1 MKKSEAINTFAQ
13 GLVMDINPL
22 VAPNDGVCNA
32 LNATLITM
40 NGNENVLQNDMGNGR
55 VETAFLP
62 EGYVPLGTTEL
73 GGIIYIV
80 SYNPL
85 NKKCQIG
92 SFPSP
97 ERNIS
102 TDKISDLNQA
112 LDNTDFKYD
121 TQTDPQTGAQIG
133 AQTGALVYYLKKEL
147 NEGLTFNPGDKFIVY
162 GDTIDA
168 NFANLYDE
176 ASYDQSLYNDSL
188 YDQSLSKEEIKK
200 KIQEAIEI
208 IKNHT
213 LKLDIGTVTDTGKLV
228 KFENLKQYNIGYKD
242 TTDTTEDTTDI
253 TKKIQ
258 GKYHIFQ
265 YSGEDT
271 QNPDLD
277 EYRSLVSQP
286 YNIFS
291 SKISGSLVL
300 IAELV
305 QFNDFDVQLEHAF
318 TISNGHKVYAPKAT
332 FTFSGDYPFIP
343 KGIICEVSLVQNDK
357 EIKSKFDYN
366 ISDDDII
373 PQLSHDNTFYEVNLN
388 QILTDEVL
396 KKIQEISKE
405 GYFDSGER
413 NGGYVI
419 KYKFTP
425 CMNWGPVSYLSVTGQ
440 IDLDKLGTGYI
451 EVNQWRYYN
460 EENKCN
466 LTWGLEI
473 YEEEGHTVDKVTM
486 DFTRFTKPDSTE
498 TATYL
503 VNNKSS
509 YFGVFYDVLPIGED
523 YYRLTKRLKSNC
535 LYLVE
540 IKVYYKSTDEESP
553 EPKTFY
559 RWLYTNAVFNK
570 HYTDTDDF
578 QTLQPDFTPNFKINY
593 NNNIGSSSQSKA
605 YGIIRKVVDGL
616 TDEEK
621 ETSEE
626 AISSLSAIQTKNDS
640 SINGNLSVGLV
651 EDYDTF
657 YLEANENAFEVTLN
671 ENSVNCTSSSDIKY
685 SDIKDINQDKFL
697 KSGGKIA
704 KSDNEFDTY
713 IIGSNS
719 PGNDISGKLK
729 ELPTNGVGVR
739 GTFNSEFKDNSY
751 TFSLSYSSLHTVKA
765 YCTKIISDLTY
776 KGRFI
781 PLAYDGATFLEYNLE
796 WDTTNN
802 RWAPFT
808 IGLFG
813 FKENSGDPGYGWI
826 GGWNGKDSDKITIQ
840 KGNNFNFNWTTDVDI
855 PPAQVASGWSG
866 TSMFFLHKWGADD
879 KDYIKNYSNPGAPQN
894 NSNVYS
900 YPSDVTGLLNR
911 VQLSLKSN
919 KEDDFYYPI
928 NCSAFY
934 SSDTKMTETSDIFN
948 IEKFCNL
955 FNDFAQYLN
964 NIYRYDSGEAT
975 QQWIIPEF
983 IYWMDNCKY
992 SLSMSLNV
1000 ESNNTLNEDA
1010 VVYLMLDEGKLK
1022 LSEIITQLKNIKHLE
1037 DKDYPTLLSNI
1048 SSIIQKVNNSFTINI
1063 VDSDNI
1069 SGIEMRNYMLDCM
1082 KTTLSSAIMDYDG
1095 TKILATTNILAN
1107 NKYLYMRN
1115 DTNGNPSIALAT
1127 NFIPKKIKYTSAG
1140 SNIIPSVDTSGIS
1153 PWIDEDL
1160 FNIQE
1165 LNLNRYF
1172 TLNDNN
1178 MLVLKDPRS
1187 SEHKF
1192 RRYSGNDKG
1201 IIDGY
1206 LNLCILHKYKSY

>member
-73 GGIIYIV
+73 GGIIYII

-112 LDNTDFKYD
+112 LDNIDFKYD

-168 NFANLYDE
+168 NFTNLYDE
-176 ASYDQSLYNDSL
+176 ASYTPDKMST
-188 YDQSLSKEEIKK
+188 
-200 KIQEAIEI
+200 A
-208 IKNHT
+208 KNYT

-228 KFENLKQYNIGYKD
+228 KFENLKQYNITYKD
-242 TTDTTEDTTDI
+242 PTDP

-265 YSGEDT
+265 YSGKDT

-305 QFNDFDVQLEHAF
+305 QFNDFDVQLKHTF
-318 TISNGHKVYAPKAT
+318 TTIYDDDNNNHKMYAPKAT

-343 KGIICEVSLVQNDK
+343 KGVIGEISLTGTDLDITSTF
-357 EIKSKFDYN
+357 EYTIPDSD
-366 ISDDDII
+366 ISS
-373 PQLSHDNTFYEVNLN
+373 QLSKDNTFYEVNLN
-388 QILTDEVL
+388 QILTDKVL
-396 KKIQEISKE
+396 EEIQKISKD
-405 GYFDSGER
+405 GYFDLGER
-413 NGGYVI
+413 NGGYII

-425 CMNWGPVSYLSVTGQ
+425 CMNWGPVSYLAVTGQ

-451 EVNQWRYYN
+451 EINKWRYYN

-473 YEEEGHTVDKVTM
+473 YEEEGHTVDKVAM
-486 DFTRFTKPDSTE
+486 KFTRFTKPDSTE
-498 TATYL
+498 SVIYK

-523 YYRLTKRLKSNC
+523 YYRLTGRLKPNC

-540 IKVYYKSTDEESP
+540 IQVYYKSTDEESP

-570 HYTDTDDF
+570 NYTNTDDF

-593 NNNIGSSSQSKA
+593 NNNIKSSNQSKA

-616 TDEEK
+616 TNEEK
-621 ETSEE
+621 ETSKES
-626 AISSLSAIQTKNDS
+626 ISSLSAIQTKNDS
-640 SINGNLSVGLV
+640 SIDGNLSVGLV
-651 EDYDTF
+651 KDYNTF

-685 SDIKDINQDKFL
+685 SDREDINQDDYL
-697 KSGGKIA
+697 ESSGLIVN
-704 KSDNEFDTY
+704 SDTAFNAY
-713 IIGSNS
+713 IIGSNPS
-719 PGNDISGKLK
+719 GNDISDKLRDI
-729 ELPTNGVGVR
+729 PTNVLRIG
-739 GTFNSEFKDNSY
+739 GTFNPEFKDNIY

-781 PLAYDGATFLEYNLE
+781 PLAYDTTTFQEYNLE
-796 WDTTNN
+796 WNKNINKWT
-802 RWAPFT
+802 PF
-808 IGLFG
+808 IVGLFG
-813 FKENSGDPGYGWI
+813 FKENSGDPGYGYI
-826 GGWNGKDSDKITIQ
+826 GGWNISGDSGPTIIQ
-840 KGNNFNFNWTTDVDI
+840 KGDNFDFHWTTDADI
-855 PPAQVASGWSG
+855 PPAQSEHGWSG
-866 TSMFFLHKWGADD
+866 TSMFFLHKWGG
-879 KDYIKNYSNPGAPQN
+879 DYVDNITNYSNPGAPQN
-894 NSNVYS
+894 NANVYS
-900 YPSDVTGLLNR
+900 APYDKTGLINR

-919 KEDDFYYPI
+919 KGDGFYYPI
-928 NCSAFY
+928 NCSAVY
-934 SSDTKMTETSDIFN
+934 SSNTKMTETSDIFN
-948 IEKFCNL
+948 IEQFCNL

-964 NIYRYDSGEAT
+964 NIYRYDLEGT
-975 QQWIIPEF
+975 NQQCIIPEF
-983 IYWMDNCKY
+983 IYWMENCKY

-1000 ESNNTLNEDA
+1000 KSNNTLNENA

-1022 LSEIITQLKNIKHLE
+1022 LSEMVENFQKKGHLKGNKQ
-1037 DKDYPTLLSNI
+1037 YPTLRSNI
-1048 SSIIQKVNNSFTINI
+1048 FSTIQNVENSLPINI

-1082 KTTLSSAIMDYDG
+1082 KATLSSAIMDYDG
-1095 TKILATTNILAN
+1095 AKILATTNILAN

-1115 DTNGNPSIALAT
+1115 DIDGNPSIALAT
-1127 NFIPKKIKYTSAG
+1127 KFIPKKIHYTKNG
-1140 SNIIPSVDTSGIS
+1140 SNIITSVDTSNS
-1153 PWIDEDL
+1153 PWIDEDPL
-1160 FNIQE
+1160 NIQE
-1165 LNLNRYF
+1165 LNLNKYF
-1172 TLNDNN
+1172 TLDDNN

-1192 RRYSGNDKG
+1192 IRYSGNDKG

-1206 LNLCILHKYKSY
+1206 LNLCILYKYKSY

>member
-102 TDKISDLNQA
+102 TDKISDLNQE
-112 LDNTDFKYD
+112 LNNTDFKYD
-121 TQTDPQTGAQIG
+121 DQTG

-176 ASYDQSLYNDSL
+176 TSYDQSLYNDSL
-188 YDQSLSKEEIKK
+188 YDQSLSEEEIKK

-228 KFENLKQYNIGYKD
+228 KFENLKQYNITYKD
-242 TTDTTEDTTDI
+242 PTDP

-265 YSGEDT
+265 YSGEGN
-271 QNPDLD
+271 QAPNLD

-305 QFNDFDVQLEHAF
+305 QFNDFDVSLKHTF
-318 TISNGHKVYAPKAT
+318 TISGGHKVYDPKAT

-343 KGIICEVSLVQNDK
+343 KGVICEVSLVQNDTQ
-357 EIKSKFDYN
+357 IVSKFDYN
-366 ISDDDII
+366 ISDENII

-388 QILTDEVL
+388 QILTDKVL
-396 KKIQEISKE
+396 KEIQTISKS
-405 GYFDSGER
+405 GYFDRGER
-413 NGGYVI
+413 NGGYII

-473 YEEEGHTVDKVTM
+473 YEEEGYTVDKVTM
-486 DFTRFTKPDSTE
+486 DFTRFTTPDSTE
-498 TATYL
+498 TATYQ

-523 YYRLTKRLKSNC
+523 YYRLTRRLKPNC

-540 IKVYYKSTDEESP
+540 IKVDYKSTDKNSSKP
-553 EPKTFY
+553 DTRTFY
-559 RWLYTNAVFNK
+559 RWLYTNTVFNK
-570 HYTDTDDF
+570 YYTNTDDF

-593 NNNIGSSSQSKA
+593 NNNIESSSQSKA

-616 TDEEK
+616 TDNEK
-621 ETSEE
+621 ETLKEP
-626 AISSLSAIQTKNDS
+626 ISSLSAIQTKNDS
-640 SINGNLSVGLV
+640 SIKGNLLVGLV
-651 EDYDTF
+651 KDYNTF

-671 ENSVNCTSSSDIKY
+671 ETSVNCTSSSDIKY
-685 SDIKDINQDKFL
+685 SDREDINQDDYL
-697 KSGGKIA
+697 ESGGEIV
-704 KSDNEFDTY
+704 KSDNEFNTY
-713 IIGSNS
+713 IIGSNPS
-719 PGNDISGKLK
+719 GTDISESLSNI
-729 ELPTNGVGVR
+729 PTNVIKIEGGA
-739 GTFNSEFKDNSY
+739 FNTEFKDNTY

-765 YCTKIISDLTY
+765 YCTKVISDLTY

-781 PLAYDGATFLEYNLE
+781 PLAYDTTTFQDYNLE
-796 WDTTNN
+796 WNKNINKWT
-802 RWAPFT
+802 PF
-808 IGLFG
+808 IVGLFG
-813 FKENSGDPGYGWI
+813 FKENSGDPGYGYI
-826 GGWNGKDSDKITIQ
+826 GGWNISGDSGPTIIQ
-840 KGNNFNFNWTTDVDI
+840 KGNNFDFHWTTDADI
-855 PPAQVASGWSG
+855 PPAQSEHGWSG

-879 KDYIKNYSNPGAPQN
+879 QDNITNYSNPGTPQN
-894 NSNVYS
+894 NANVYS
-900 YPSDVTGLLNR
+900 APYDKTGLLNR

-919 KEDDFYYPI
+919 KGDDFYYPI
-928 NCSAFY
+928 NCSAFH
-934 SSDTKMTETSDIFN
+934 SSNTKMTATKDIFN
-948 IEKFCNL
+948 IADFYNL

-964 NIYRYDSGEAT
+964 NIYRYDLEGT
-975 QQWIIPEF
+975 NQQCIIPEF

-1000 ESNNTLNEDA
+1000 KSKNALDKNSENALNQNSI
-1010 VVYLMLDEGKLK
+1010 YLMLDEGKLK
-1022 LSEIITQLKNIKHLE
+1022 LSDIITQLKNIKHLE
-1037 DKDYPTLLSNI
+1037 DKDYPTLKNNILSTIQNI
-1048 SSIIQKVNNSFTINI
+1048 ENSFTINI

-1095 TKILATTNILAN
+1095 TKILANTNTLAN

-1115 DTNGNPSIALAT
+1115 DTAGNPSVALAT
-1127 NFIPKKIKYTSAG
+1127 KFIPKKIYYTKNG
-1140 SNIIPSVDTSGIS
+1140 SSIIPSVDTSNS
-1153 PWIDEDL
+1153 PWIDENL
-1160 FNIQE
+1160 LNIQE
-1165 LNLNRYF
+1165 LNLNKYF
-1172 TLNDNN
+1172 TLDDNN

-1192 RRYSGNDKG
+1192 IRYSGNDRG

-1206 LNLCILHKYKSY
+1206 LNLCILYKYKSY

>member
-102 TDKISDLNQA
+102 TDKISDLNQT
-112 LDNTDFKYD
+112 LDNTDFKYN
-121 TQTDPQTGAQIG
+121 TQTEAQTG

-176 ASYDQSLYNDSL
+176 TSYDQSLYNNSL
-188 YDQSLSKEEIKK
+188 YDQSLSEEEIKK

-228 KFENLKQYNIGYKD
+228 KFENLKQYNITYKD
-242 TTDTTEDTTDI
+242 PTDP
-253 TKKIQ
+253 TKEIQ

-318 TISNGHKVYAPKAT
+318 TINNGHKVYAPKAT

-343 KGIICEVSLVQNDK
+343 KGVICEVSLVQKDTQ
-357 EIKSKFDYN
+357 IVSKFDYN
-366 ISDDDII
+366 ISDEDII

-388 QILTDEVL
+388 QILTDGVL
-396 KKIQEISKE
+396 EKIQNISKD
-405 GYFDSGER
+405 GYFDLGER
-413 NGGYVI
+413 NGGYII

-425 CMNWGPVSYLSVTGQ
+425 CMNWGPVSYLAVTGQ

-473 YEEEGHTVDKVTM
+473 YEEEGYTVDKVTM
-486 DFTRFTKPDSTE
+486 DFTRFITPDSTE
-498 TATYL
+498 TATYQ

-509 YFGVFYDVLPIGED
+509 YFGVFYDVLPINED
-523 YYRLTKRLKSNC
+523 YYRLTRRLKPNC

-540 IKVYYKSTDEESP
+540 IKVDYKSTDKNSSKP
-553 EPKTFY
+553 DTRTFY
-559 RWLYTNAVFNK
+559 RWLYTNTVFNK
-570 HYTDTDDF
+570 SYTNTDDF
-578 QTLQPDFTPNFKINY
+578 QTLQLDFTPKFKINY
-593 NNNIGSSSQSKA
+593 NNNVASSSSTKA
-605 YGIIRKVVDGL
+605 YGIIREVVDGL
-616 TDEEK
+616 TDDKK
-621 ETSEE
+621 ETLKDS
-626 AISSLSAIQTKNDS
+626 ISSLSAIQTKNDS
-640 SINGNLSVGLV
+640 SIDGSLSIGLV
-651 EDYDTF
+651 KDYNTF
-657 YLEANENAFEVTLN
+657 YLEANKNAFGVTLN

-685 SDIKDINQDKFL
+685 SDIEDTKQDEFL

-704 KSDNEFDTY
+704 QSDNEFDTY
-713 IIGSNS
+713 IIGSNPS
-719 PGNDISGKLK
+719 GNDISDKLK
-729 ELPTNGVGVR
+729 ELPTNVLRIR
-739 GTFNSEFKDNSY
+739 GTFNPEFKDNIY
-751 TFSLSYSSLHTVKA
+751 TFSLPYSSLHTVKA
-765 YCTKIISDLTY
+765 YCRKVISDLTY

-781 PLAYDGATFLEYNLE
+781 PLAYDTTTFQDYNLE
-796 WDTTNN
+796 WDTTTNN
-802 RWAPFT
+802 RWTLFN

-813 FKENSGDPGYGWI
+813 FKENAGHRGQSYI
-826 GGWNGKDSDKITIQ
+826 GGWNNTTAKDSDKILIKKQ
-840 KGNNFNFNWTTDVDI
+840 DELDFHWTTDVNI
-855 PPAQVASGWSG
+855 PSAQSASGWSG
-866 TSMFFLHKWGADD
+866 TSMFFLHKWGADKED
-879 KDYIKNYSNPGAPQN
+879 HIQNIDNPVNIPQN
-894 NSNVYS
+894 KGNVYS
-900 YPSDVTGLLNR
+900 YPSDIIGECIR
-911 VQLSLKSN
+911 IQLSLKSN

-928 NCSAFY
+928 NCSAYYF
-934 SSDTKMTETSDIFN
+934 SNNTITNTGDIIN

-1000 ESNNTLNEDA
+1000 ESNNTLNKDA
-1010 VVYLMLDEGKLK
+1010 VVYLMLDEGKLELSKMVDK
-1022 LSEIITQLKNIKHLE
+1022 LIEIGYLE
-1037 DKDYPTLLSNI
+1037 DKDYPTLQSNI
-1048 SSIIQKVNNSFTINI
+1048 SSTIQEVNNSFTINI

-1095 TKILATTNILAN
+1095 TKILANTNILAN

-1127 NFIPKKIKYTSAG
+1127 NFIPKKIHYTKDG
-1140 SNIIPSVDTSGIS
+1140 SNIITSVDTSNS
-1153 PWIDEDL
+1153 PLLDIEL
-1160 FNIQE
+1160 PSLNMQE

-1178 MLVLKDPRS
+1178 KLVLKDPRS
-1187 SEHKF
+1187 TEHKF
-1192 RRYSGNDKG
+1192 KRNSGNENG

-1206 LNLCILHKYKSY
+1206 LNLCILYKYKSY

>member
-55 VETAFLP
+55 IETAFLP

-102 TDKISDLNQA
+102 TDKISDLNQT
-112 LDNTDFKYD
+112 LDNTDFKYN
-121 TQTDPQTGAQIG
+121 TQTGT
-133 AQTGALVYYLKKEL
+133 QTGALVYYLKKEL

-188 YDQSLSKEEIKK
+188 YDQSLSEEEIKK
-200 KIQEAIEI
+200 KIQKAIEI

-228 KFENLKQYNIGYKD
+228 KFENLKQYNITYKD
-242 TTDTTEDTTDI
+242 PTDP
-253 TKKIQ
+253 TKEIQ

-271 QNPDLD
+271 QSPDLD

-305 QFNDFDVQLEHAF
+305 QFNDFDVSLKHAF
-318 TISNGHKVYAPKAT
+318 TISGGHKVYDPKAT

-343 KGIICEVSLVQNDK
+343 KGVICEVSLVQNDTQ
-357 EIKSKFDYN
+357 IVSKFDYN
-366 ISDDDII
+366 ISDENII

-388 QILTDEVL
+388 QILTDKVL
-396 KKIQEISKE
+396 KEIQTISKS
-405 GYFDSGER
+405 GYFDRGER
-413 NGGYVI
+413 NGGYII

-473 YEEEGHTVDKVTM
+473 YEEEGYTVDKVTM
-486 DFTRFTKPDSTE
+486 DFTRFTTPDSTE
-498 TATYL
+498 TATYQ

-523 YYRLTKRLKSNC
+523 YYRLTRRLKPNC

-540 IKVYYKSTDEESP
+540 IKVDYKSTDKNSSKP
-553 EPKTFY
+553 DTRTFY
-559 RWLYTNAVFNK
+559 RWLYTNTVFNK
-570 HYTDTDDF
+570 YYTNTDDF

-593 NNNIGSSSQSKA
+593 NNNIESSSQSKA

-616 TDEEK
+616 TDNEK
-621 ETSEE
+621 ETLKEP
-626 AISSLSAIQTKNDS
+626 ISSLSAIQTKNDS
-640 SINGNLSVGLV
+640 SIKGNLLVGLV
-651 EDYDTF
+651 KDYNTF

-671 ENSVNCTSSSDIKY
+671 ETSVNCTSSSDIKY
-685 SDIKDINQDKFL
+685 SDREDINQDDYL
-697 KSGGKIA
+697 ESGGEIV
-704 KSDNEFDTY
+704 KSDNEFNTY
-713 IIGSNS
+713 IIGSNPS
-719 PGNDISGKLK
+719 GTDISESLSNI
-729 ELPTNGVGVR
+729 PTNVIKIEGGA
-739 GTFNSEFKDNSY
+739 FNTEFKDNTY

-765 YCTKIISDLTY
+765 YCTKVISDLTY

-781 PLAYDGATFLEYNLE
+781 PLAYDTTTFQDYNLE
-796 WDTTNN
+796 WNKNINKWT
-802 RWAPFT
+802 PF
-808 IGLFG
+808 IVGLFG
-813 FKENSGDPGYGWI
+813 FKENSGDPGYGYI
-826 GGWNGKDSDKITIQ
+826 GGWNISGDSGPTIIQ
-840 KGNNFNFNWTTDVDI
+840 KGNNFDFHWTTDADI
-855 PPAQVASGWSG
+855 PPAQSEHGWSG

-879 KDYIKNYSNPGAPQN
+879 QDNITNYSNPGTPQN
-894 NSNVYS
+894 NANVYS
-900 YPSDVTGLLNR
+900 APYDKTGLLNR

-919 KEDDFYYPI
+919 KGDDFYYPI
-928 NCSAFY
+928 NCSAFH
-934 SSDTKMTETSDIFN
+934 SSNTKMTATKDIFN
-948 IEKFCNL
+948 IADFYNL

-964 NIYRYDSGEAT
+964 NIYRYDLEGT
-975 QQWIIPEF
+975 NQQCIIPEF

-1000 ESNNTLNEDA
+1000 KSKNALDKNSENALNQNSI
-1010 VVYLMLDEGKLK
+1010 YLMLDEGKLK
-1022 LSEIITQLKNIKHLE
+1022 LSDIITQLKNIKHLE
-1037 DKDYPTLLSNI
+1037 DKDYPTLKNNILSTIQNI
-1048 SSIIQKVNNSFTINI
+1048 ENSFTINI

-1095 TKILATTNILAN
+1095 TKILANTNTLAN

-1115 DTNGNPSIALAT
+1115 DTAGNPSVALAT
-1127 NFIPKKIKYTSAG
+1127 KFIPKKIYYTKNG
-1140 SNIIPSVDTSGIS
+1140 SSIIPSVDTSNS
-1153 PWIDEDL
+1153 PWIDENL
-1160 FNIQE
+1160 LNIQE
-1165 LNLNRYF
+1165 LNLNKYF
-1172 TLNDNN
+1172 TLDDNN

-1192 RRYSGNDKG
+1192 IRYSGNDRG

-1206 LNLCILHKYKSY
+1206 LNLCILYKYKSY

>member
-102 TDKISDLNQA
+102 TDKVINLNQA
-112 LDNTDFKYD
+112 IDNPDFKYD

-133 AQTGALVYYLKKEL
+133 AKTGALVYYLKKEL

-176 ASYDQSLYNDSL
+176 TSYDQSLYNDSL
-188 YDQSLSKEEIKK
+188 YDQSLSEEEIKK

-242 TTDTTEDTTDI
+242 TTDTTEDTTDT

-305 QFNDFDVQLEHAF
+305 QFNDFDVSLKHAF
-318 TISNGHKVYAPKAT
+318 TTSNGHKVYAPKAT

-343 KGIICEVSLVQNDK
+343 KGVICEVSLVQNDK

-366 ISDDDII
+366 ISDEDII
-373 PQLSHDNTFYEVNLN
+373 LQLLHDNTFYEVNLN
-388 QILTDEVL
+388 QILTDKVL
-396 KKIQEISKE
+396 EEIQKISKE

-486 DFTRFTKPDSTE
+486 KFTRFVTPTSTE
-498 TATYL
+498 TATYQ

-509 YFGVFYDVLPIGED
+509 YFGVFYDVLPIKED
-523 YYRLTKRLKSNC
+523 YYRLTRRLKPNC

-540 IKVYYKSTDEESP
+540 ILVDYKSTDKNSS
-553 EPKTFY
+553 EPDTRTFY

-570 HYTDTDDF
+570 YYTNTDDF

-593 NNNIGSSSQSKA
+593 NNNIDSSSSTKA

-616 TDEEK
+616 TDNEK
-621 ETSEE
+621 ETLKEP
-626 AISSLSAIQTKNDS
+626 ISSLSAIQTKNDS
-640 SINGNLSVGLV
+640 SIKGNLSVGLV
-651 EDYDTF
+651 KDYNTF

-671 ENSVNCTSSSDIKY
+671 ENSINCTSSSDIKY
-685 SDIKDINQDKFL
+685 SDREDPNQDAYL
-697 KSGGKIA
+697 ESGGEIV
-704 KSDNEFDTY
+704 KSDNEFNTY
-713 IIGSNS
+713 IIGSNPS
-719 PGNDISGKLK
+719 GIDISESLSNI
-729 ELPTNGVGVR
+729 PTNVIKIEGGA
-739 GTFNSEFKDNSY
+739 FNTEFKDNIY

-781 PLAYDGATFLEYNLE
+781 PLAYDTTTFQDYNLE
-796 WDTTNN
+796 WNKNINKWT
-802 RWAPFT
+802 PF
-808 IGLFG
+808 IVGLFG
-813 FKENSGDPGYGWI
+813 FKENSGDPGYGYI
-826 GGWNGKDSDKITIQ
+826 GGWNISGDSGPTIIQ
-840 KGNNFNFNWTTDVDI
+840 KGNNFDFHWTTDADI
-855 PPAQVASGWSG
+855 PPAQSEHGWSG
-866 TSMFFLHKWGADD
+866 TSMFFLHKWGG
-879 KDYIKNYSNPGAPQN
+879 DYEDNITNYSNPGAPQN
-894 NSNVYS
+894 NANVYS
-900 YPSDVTGLLNR
+900 APYDKTGLINR

-919 KEDDFYYPI
+919 KGDSFYYPI
-928 NCSAFY
+928 NCSAVY
-934 SSDTKMTETSDIFN
+934 SSNTKMTATKDIFN
-948 IEKFCNL
+948 IADFYNL

-964 NIYRYDSGEAT
+964 NIYRYDLEGT
-975 QQWIIPEF
+975 NQQCIIPEF
-983 IYWMDNCKY
+983 IYWMENCKY

-1000 ESNNTLNEDA
+1000 KSKNALDQDSI
-1010 VVYLMLDEGKLK
+1010 YLMLDEGKLK
-1022 LSEIITQLKNIKHLE
+1022 LSQIITELKNRKHLK
-1037 DKDYPTLLSNI
+1037 DKDYPTLKNNILSTIQNI
-1048 SSIIQKVNNSFTINI
+1048 ENSFTINI

-1095 TKILATTNILAN
+1095 TKILANTNTLAN

-1115 DTNGNPSIALAT
+1115 DTAGNPSVALAT
-1127 NFIPKKIKYTSAG
+1127 KFIPKKIYYTKNG
-1140 SNIIPSVDTSGIS
+1140 SSIIPSVDTSNS
-1153 PWIDEDL
+1153 PWIDV
-1160 FNIQE
+1160 NIQE
-1165 LNLNRYF
+1165 LNLNKYF
-1172 TLNDNN
+1172 TLDDNN

-1192 RRYSGNDKG
+1192 IRYSGNDRG

>member
-102 TDKISDLNQA
+102 TDKISDLNQT

-121 TQTDPQTGAQIG
+121 P
-133 AQTGALVYYLKKEL
+133 QTGALVYYLKKEL

-162 GDTIDA
+162 GDKIDA

-176 ASYDQSLYNDSL
+176 ASYTPDKMST
-188 YDQSLSKEEIKK
+188 
-200 KIQEAIEI
+200 A
-208 IKNHT
+208 KNYT

-228 KFENLKQYNIGYKD
+228 KFENLKQYNITYKD
-242 TTDTTEDTTDI
+242 PTDP

-305 QFNDFDVQLEHAF
+305 QFNDFDVSLKHTF
-318 TISNGHKVYAPKAT
+318 TISDGHKVYAPKAT

-343 KGIICEVSLVQNDK
+343 KGVIGEISLTNGTDL
-357 EIKSKFDYN
+357 N
-366 ISDDDII
+366 ITSTFEYTIPDSDISS
-373 PQLSHDNTFYEVNLN
+373 QLSKDNTFYEVKLKEILKDEVKSEEIQENL
-388 QILTDEVL
+388 VL
-396 KKIQEISKE
+396 KKIKEIAES
-405 GYFDSGER
+405 GYFDRGER
-413 NGGYVI
+413 NGGYII

-486 DFTRFTKPDSTE
+486 KFTRFVTPTSTE
-498 TATYL
+498 FVIYQ

-509 YFGVFYDVLPIGED
+509 YFGVFYDVLPINED
-523 YYRLTKRLKSNC
+523 YYRLTGRLKPNC

-540 IKVYYKSTDEESP
+540 IQVDYKSTDKNSSKP
-553 EPKTFY
+553 DTRTFY

-593 NNNIGSSSQSKA
+593 NNNIKSSNQSKA

-621 ETSEE
+621 ETSKES
-626 AISSLSAIQTKNDS
+626 ISSLSAIQTKNDS
-640 SINGNLSVGLV
+640 SIEGNLSVGLV
-651 EDYDTF
+651 KDYNTF
-657 YLEANENAFEVTLN
+657 YLEANKNAFDVTLN

-685 SDIKDINQDKFL
+685 SDREDSDQDEFL

-713 IIGSNS
+713 IIGPNPS
-719 PGNDISGKLK
+719 GNDISDKLRDI
-729 ELPTNGVGVR
+729 PTNVLRIG
-739 GTFNSEFKDNSY
+739 GTFKPEFKDNIY

-781 PLAYDGATFLEYNLE
+781 PLAYDTTTFQEYNLE
-796 WDTTNN
+796 WNKNINKWT
-802 RWAPFT
+802 PF
-808 IGLFG
+808 IVGLFG

-1000 ESNNTLNEDA
+1000 KSKNALDQDSI
-1010 VVYLMLDEGKLK
+1010 YLMLDEGKLK
-1022 LSEIITQLKNIKHLE
+1022 LSQIITELKNRKHLE
-1037 DKDYPTLLSNI
+1037 NKDYPTLKNNI
-1048 SSIIQKVNNSFTINI
+1048 SSTIQKVNNSFTINI

-1127 NFIPKKIKYTSAG
+1127 NFIPKKIKYTSAS

>member
-102 TDKISDLNQA
+102 TDKISDLNQT
-112 LDNTDFKYD
+112 LNNTDFKYD

-133 AQTGALVYYLKKEL
+133 AKTGALVYYLKKEL

-176 ASYDQSLYNDSL
+176 TSYTPDKMST
-188 YDQSLSKEEIKK
+188 
-200 KIQEAIEI
+200 A
-208 IKNHT
+208 KNYT

-242 TTDTTEDTTDI
+242 TTDTTEDTTDT

-318 TISNGHKVYAPKAT
+318 TISNGHKMYAPKAT

-343 KGIICEVSLVQNDK
+343 KGVIGEISLTNGTDPDITSTF
-357 EIKSKFDYN
+357 EYTIPDSD
-366 ISDDDII
+366 ISS
-373 PQLSHDNTFYEVNLN
+373 QLSKDNTFYEVKLKE
-388 QILTDEVL
+388 ILKDEVKSEEIQENPVL
-396 KKIQEISKE
+396 KKIKEIAES
-405 GYFDSGER
+405 GYFDRGER
-413 NGGYVI
+413 NGGYII

-486 DFTRFTKPDSTE
+486 KFTRFVTPTSTE
-498 TATYL
+498 FVTYQ

-509 YFGVFYDVLPIGED
+509 YFGVFYDVLPIKED
-523 YYRLTKRLKSNC
+523 YYRLTGRLKPNC
-535 LYLVE
+535 LYLAE
-540 IKVYYKSTDEESP
+540 IQVYYKSTDEESP

-559 RWLYTNAVFNK
+559 RWLYTNTVFNK
-570 HYTDTDDF
+570 YYTNTDDF
-578 QTLQPDFTPNFKINY
+578 QTLKPDFTPKFKINY
-593 NNNIGSSSQSKA
+593 NKNIASSSSTKA

-621 ETSEE
+621 KISEE
-626 AISSLSAIQTKNDS
+626 PISSLSAIQTKNDS
-640 SINGNLSVGLV
+640 SIEGNLLVGLV
-651 EDYDTF
+651 KDYNTF
-657 YLEANENAFEVTLN
+657 YLEANKDAFEVTLN
-671 ENSVNCTSSSDIKY
+671 ETSVNCTSSSDIKY
-685 SDIKDINQDKFL
+685 SDREYRNQDDYL
-697 KSGGKIA
+697 ESGGKIVE
-704 KSDNEFDTY
+704 SDDEFDTY
-713 IIGSNS
+713 IIGPNS
-719 PGNDISGKLK
+719 SGTDISESLSNI
-729 ELPTNGVGVR
+729 PTNVIKIEGGA
-739 GTFNSEFKDNSY
+739 FNTEFKDNTY
-751 TFSLSYSSLHTVKA
+751 AFSLSYSSLHTVKA
-765 YCTKIISDLTY
+765 YCTKVISDLTY

-781 PLAYDGATFLEYNLE
+781 PLAYDTTTFQDYNLE
-796 WDTTNN
+796 WNKNINKWT
-802 RWAPFT
+802 PF
-808 IGLFG
+808 IVGLFG
-813 FKENSGDPGYGWI
+813 FKENSGDPGYGYI
-826 GGWNGKDSDKITIQ
+826 GGWNISGDSGPTIIQ
-840 KGNNFNFNWTTDVDI
+840 KGNNFDFHWTTDADI
-855 PPAQVASGWSG
+855 PPAQSEHGWSG

-879 KDYIKNYSNPGAPQN
+879 QDNITNYSNPGTPQN
-894 NSNVYS
+894 NANVYS
-900 YPSDVTGLLNR
+900 APYDKTGLLNR

-919 KEDDFYYPI
+919 KGDDFYYPI
-928 NCSAFY
+928 NCSAFH
-934 SSDTKMTETSDIFN
+934 SSNTKMTATKDIFN
-948 IEKFCNL
+948 IADFYNL

-964 NIYRYDSGEAT
+964 NIYRYDLEGT
-975 QQWIIPEF
+975 NQQCIIPEF

-1000 ESNNTLNEDA
+1000 KSKNALDKNSKNALNQNSI
-1010 VVYLMLDEGKLK
+1010 YLMLDEGKLK
-1022 LSEIITQLKNIKHLE
+1022 LSDIITQLKNIKHLE
-1037 DKDYPTLLSNI
+1037 DKDYPTLKNNILSTIQNI
-1048 SSIIQKVNNSFTINI
+1048 ENSFTINI

-1095 TKILATTNILAN
+1095 TKILANTNTLAN

-1115 DTNGNPSIALAT
+1115 DTAGNPSVALAT
-1127 NFIPKKIKYTSAG
+1127 KFIPKKIYYTKNG
-1140 SNIIPSVDTSGIS
+1140 SSIIPSVDTTTS
-1153 PWIDEDL
+1153 PWIDEDSL
-1160 FNIQE
+1160 NIQE
-1165 LNLNRYF
+1165 LNLNKYF
-1172 TLNDNN
+1172 TLDDNN

-1192 RRYSGNDKG
+1192 IRHSGNDKG

>member
-102 TDKISDLNQA
+102 TDKISDLNQT

-121 TQTDPQTGAQIG
+121 PQTDP
-133 AQTGALVYYLKKEL
+133 QTGALVYYLKKEL

-176 ASYDQSLYNDSL
+176 TSYDQSLYNDSL
-188 YDQSLSKEEIKK
+188 YDQSLSEEEIKK

-213 LKLDIGTVTDTGKLV
+213 LKLNIGTVTDTGKLV
-228 KFENLKQYNIGYKD
+228 KFENLKQYNITYKD
-242 TTDTTEDTTDI
+242 PTDP
-253 TKKIQ
+253 TKEIQ

-305 QFNDFDVQLEHAF
+305 QFNDFDVQIEHAF

-343 KGIICEVSLVQNDK
+343 KGVICEVSLVQNDK

-388 QILTDEVL
+388 QILTDKVL
-396 KKIQEISKE
+396 EEIQKISKE
-405 GYFDSGER
+405 GYFDSGKR
-413 NGGYVI
+413 NGGYII

-451 EVNQWRYYN
+451 EINKWRYYN

-473 YEEEGHTVDKVTM
+473 YEEEGHTVDKVAM
-486 DFTRFTKPDSTE
+486 KFTRFVTPTSTE
-498 TATYL
+498 TVTYQ

-523 YYRLTKRLKSNC
+523 YYRLTGRLKPNC

-540 IKVYYKSTDEESP
+540 IQVNYKSTDKNSSKP
-553 EPKTFY
+553 DTRTFY
-559 RWLYTNAVFNK
+559 RWLYTNTVFNK
-570 HYTDTDDF
+570 SYTNTDDF
-578 QTLQPDFTPNFKINY
+578 QTLQLDFTPKFKINY

-621 ETSEE
+621 ETSKES
-626 AISSLSAIQTKNDS
+626 ISSLSAIQTKNDS
-640 SINGNLSVGLV
+640 SIKGNLSVGLV
-651 EDYDTF
+651 KDYNTF
-657 YLEANENAFEVTLN
+657 YLEANKNAFDVTLN

-685 SDIKDINQDKFL
+685 SDREDSDQDEFL

-704 KSDNEFDTY
+704 KSDNEFNTY
-713 IIGSNS
+713 IIGSNPS
-719 PGNDISGKLK
+719 GNDISGKLK
-729 ELPTNGVGVR
+729 ELPTNVLRIR
-739 GTFNSEFKDNSY
+739 GTFNPEFKDNSY
-751 TFSLSYSSLHTVKA
+751 TFSIPYSSLHTVKA

-781 PLAYDGATFLEYNLE
+781 PLAYDTTTFQEYNLE
-796 WDTTNN
+796 WNKNINKWT
-802 RWAPFT
+802 PF
-808 IGLFG
+808 IVGLFG
-813 FKENSGDPGYGWI
+813 FKENSGDPGYGYI
-826 GGWNGKDSDKITIQ
+826 GGWNISGDSGPTIIQ
-840 KGNNFNFNWTTDVDI
+840 KGNNFDFHWTTDADI
-855 PPAQVASGWSG
+855 PPAQSEHGWSG
-866 TSMFFLHKWGADD
+866 TSMFFLHKWGG
-879 KDYIKNYSNPGAPQN
+879 DYVDNITNYSNPGAPQN
-894 NSNVYS
+894 NANVYS
-900 YPSDVTGLLNR
+900 APYDKTGLLNR

-919 KEDDFYYPI
+919 KGDGFYYPI

-934 SSDTKMTETSDIFN
+934 SSDTKMTQTSDIFN
-948 IEKFCNL
+948 IEKFYNL

-964 NIYRYDSGEAT
+964 NIYRYDLEGT
-975 QQWIIPEF
+975 NQQCIIPKF

-1000 ESNNTLNEDA
+1000 KSKNALDKNSI
-1010 VVYLMLDEGKLK
+1010 YLMLDEGKLK

-1037 DKDYPTLLSNI
+1037 DKGYPTLEKNI
-1048 SSIIQKVNNSFTINI
+1048 SSNIQNIENSFTINI

-1069 SGIEMRNYMLDCM
+1069 SGIELRNYMLDCM
-1082 KTTLSSAIMDYDG
+1082 KATLSSAIIDYDG
-1095 TKILATTNILAN
+1095 AKILATTNILAN

-1115 DTNGNPSIALAT
+1115 DIDGNPSIALAT
-1127 NFIPKKIKYTSAG
+1127 KFIPKKIYYTKDG
-1140 SNIIPSVDTSGIS
+1140 SSIIPSVDTSNS
-1153 PWIDEDL
+1153 PWIDEDPL
-1160 FNIQE
+1160 NIQE
-1165 LNLNRYF
+1165 LNLNKYF
-1172 TLNDNN
+1172 TLDDNN

-1192 RRYSGNDKG
+1192 IRYSGNDKG

>member
-102 TDKISDLNQA
+102 TDKISDLNQT

-121 TQTDPQTGAQIG
+121 AK
-133 AQTGALVYYLKKEL
+133 TGALVYYLKKEL

-176 ASYDQSLYNDSL
+176 ASYTPDKMST
-188 YDQSLSKEEIKK
+188 
-200 KIQEAIEI
+200 A
-208 IKNHT
+208 KNYT

-228 KFENLKQYNIGYKD
+228 KFENLKQYNITYKD
-242 TTDTTEDTTDI
+242 PTDP
-253 TKKIQ
+253 TKEIQ

-305 QFNDFDVQLEHAF
+305 QFNDFDVSLKHTF
-318 TISNGHKVYAPKAT
+318 TISDGHKVYDPKAT

-343 KGIICEVSLVQNDK
+343 KGVICEISLMKEDK
-357 EIKSKFDYN
+357 KEATSTFDY
-366 ISDDDII
+366 IIDDTKIES
-373 PQLSHDNTFYEVNLN
+373 QLSKDNTFYEVELD
-388 QILTDEVL
+388 QILKDEVKSEEIQENLVL
-396 KKIQEISKE
+396 KKIKEIANS
-405 GYFDSGER
+405 GYFDRGER
-413 NGGYVI
+413 NNGYVI

-451 EVNQWRYYN
+451 EVNKWRYYN

-473 YEEEGHTVDKVTM
+473 YEEEGHTVDKVAM
-486 DFTRFTKPDSTE
+486 KFTRFTKPDSTE
-498 TATYL
+498 SVIYK

-523 YYRLTKRLKSNC
+523 YYRLTGRLKPNC

-540 IKVYYKSTDEESP
+540 IQVYYKSTDEESP

-578 QTLQPDFTPNFKINY
+578 QTLKLDFTPKFKINY

-616 TDEEK
+616 TDKEK
-621 ETSEE
+621 EASEE

-640 SINGNLSVGLV
+640 SINGSLSIGLV
-651 EDYDTF
+651 KDYNTF
-657 YLEANENAFEVTLN
+657 YLEANKNAFGVTLN
-671 ENSVNCTSSSDIKY
+671 KTSVNCTSSSDIKY
-685 SDIKDINQDKFL
+685 SDREDPNQDDYL
-697 KSGGKIA
+697 ESSGLIVN
-704 KSDNEFDTY
+704 SDTAFNAY
-713 IIGSNS
+713 IIDSNPS
-719 PGNDISGKLK
+719 GNDISGKLK
-729 ELPTNGVGVR
+729 ELPTNVIKIEENA
-739 GTFNSEFKDNSY
+739 FNTEFKDNSY

-765 YCTKIISDLTY
+765 YCIKAISDLTY

-781 PLAYDGATFLEYNLE
+781 PLAYDTTTFQDYNLE

-802 RWAPFT
+802 RWKLFN

-813 FKENSGDPGYGWI
+813 FKENDRHNGFSFI
-826 GGWNGKDSDKITIQ
+826 GGWNTIGGDSKKIQ
-840 KGNNFNFNWTTDVDI
+840 VKRQDNLDFHWTTDTEI
-855 PPAQVASGWSG
+855 PSAQSASGWSG

-879 KDYIKNYSNPGAPQN
+879 KDNITNYSNPGAPQN
-894 NSNVYS
+894 NANVYS
-900 YPSDVTGLLNR
+900 YPSDITGKCIR
-911 VQLSLKSN
+911 IQLSLKSN
-919 KEDDFYYPI
+919 KEDDFYYPT
-928 NCSAFY
+928 NCSAYYF
-934 SSDTKMTETSDIFN
+934 SNNTITNTGDIIN

-975 QQWIIPEF
+975 QQWIIPKF

-1000 ESNNTLNEDA
+1000 KSNNTLDKDA

-1022 LSEIITQLKNIKHLE
+1022 LSEIITKLKNIKHLE
-1037 DKDYPTLLSNI
+1037 DKDYPTLENNI
-1048 SSIIQKVNNSFTINI
+1048 SSKIQEVNNSFTINI

-1069 SGIEMRNYMLDCM
+1069 SGIKMRNYMLDCM
-1082 KTTLSSAIMDYDG
+1082 NPTLSSAIMDYDG
-1095 TKILATTNILAN
+1095 TKILANTDILAN

-1115 DTNGNPSIALAT
+1115 DTAGNPSIALAT
-1127 NFIPKKIKYTSAG
+1127 NFIPKKIHYTNNG
-1140 SNIIPSVDTSGIS
+1140 SNIITSVDTSDS

-1160 FNIQE
+1160 LNMQE

-1178 MLVLKDPRS
+1178 RLVLKDPRS
-1187 SEHKF
+1187 TEHEFK
-1192 RRYSGNDKG
+1192 RNSGDDTG

>member
-102 TDKISDLNQA
+102 TDKVINLNQA
-112 LDNTDFKYD
+112 IDNPDFKYD
-121 TQTDPQTGAQIG
+121 

-176 ASYDQSLYNDSL
+176 TSYDQSLYNDSL

-242 TTDTTEDTTDI
+242 TTDTTEDTTDT

-343 KGIICEVSLVQNDK
+343 KGVICEVSLVQSDK

-373 PQLSHDNTFYEVNLN
+373 PQLSHDNTFYEVNPN
-388 QILTDEVL
+388 QILTDKVL
-396 KKIQEISKE
+396 EEIQKISKN

-473 YEEEGHTVDKVTM
+473 YEEEGYTVDKVTM
-486 DFTRFTKPDSTE
+486 KFTRFVTPTSTE
-498 TATYL
+498 TVTYQ

-509 YFGVFYDVLPIGED
+509 YFGVFYDVLPINED
-523 YYRLTKRLKSNC
+523 YYRLDRRLKPNC
-535 LYLVE
+535 LYLAE
-540 IKVYYKSTDEESP
+540 IQVDYKSTDENSSKP
-553 EPKTFY
+553 DTRTFY
-559 RWLYTNAVFNK
+559 RWLYTNSVFNK
-570 HYTDTDDF
+570 YYTNTDDF
-578 QTLQPDFTPNFKINY
+578 QTLQLDFTPNFKINY
-593 NNNIGSSSQSKA
+593 NKNIASSSSTKA

-621 ETSEE
+621 ETLKEP
-626 AISSLSAIQTKNDS
+626 ISSLSAIQTKKDF
-640 SINGNLSVGLV
+640 SIQGDLVIGLAQ
-651 EDYDTF
+651 DYNTF
-657 YLEANENAFEVTLN
+657 CLKVPQNAFDLELDS
-671 ENSVNCTSSSDIKY
+671 NSFKSFSTSAIKY
-685 SDIKDINQDKFL
+685 SDLEDSNQDEYL
-697 KSGGKIA
+697 KSEDIVVEKEGLSDYIISTSSGQDI
-704 KSDNEFDTY
+704 SDNLLET
-713 IIGSNS
+713 
-719 PGNDISGKLK
+719 
-729 ELPTNGVGVR
+729 PTNIVEKGV
-739 GTFNSEFKDNSY
+739 FKLESSNNNIY
-751 TFSLSYSSLHTVKA
+751 TFSIAYSTLQMVKA
-765 YCTKIISDLTY
+765 YCTKVISAITY
-776 KGRFI
+776 KGKFT
-781 PLAYDGATFLEYNLE
+781 PLAYNRSTFQDYNLE
-796 WDTTNN
+796 WDNTIKK
-802 RWAPFT
+802 WLPFNV
-808 IGLFG
+808 GLFG
-813 FKENSGDPGYGWI
+813 FKENKGDKGIAWI
-826 GGWNGKDSDKITIQ
+826 GGWNKSGGDSDQITVEI
-840 KGNNFNFNWTTDVDI
+840 KNNLNFHWTTDSDI
-855 PPAQVASGWSG
+855 PPAQSETGWSG
-866 TSMFFLHKWGADD
+866 TSMFFIHKWSADNADRLRYISEPIDVPQRLYPTED
-879 KDYIKNYSNPGAPQN
+879 KTIYSHATDNSSYSN
-894 NSNVYS
+894 
-900 YPSDVTGLLNR
+900 R
-911 VQLSLKSN
+911 IQLSFRSN
-919 KEDDFYYPI
+919 KEDEFFYPI
-928 NCSAFY
+928 NCSVVGTGNNITSTMIQ
-934 SSDTKMTETSDIFN
+934 SSPFN
-948 IEKFCNL
+948 DL

-964 NIYRYDSGEAT
+964 NIYRYDSEEVS
-975 QQWIIPEF
+975 QEYIIPQS
-983 IYWMDNCKY
+983 IYWMDECQY
-992 SLSMSLNV
+992 SSSMSLNIRST
-1000 ESNNTLNEDA
+1000 EKLNDSNI
-1010 VVYLMLDEGKLK
+1010 YLMLEEGEIG
-1022 LSEIITQLKNIKHLE
+1022 LSSIIDTLISKNHLE
-1037 DKDYPTLLSNI
+1037 SKEYPTLINNI
-1048 SSIIQKVNNSFTINI
+1048 SNSLQSIDDKFTFNIIN
-1063 VDSDNI
+1063 SDNT
-1069 SGIEMRNYMLDCM
+1069 SGIEIRNYMLNCM
-1082 KTTLSSAIMDYDG
+1082 AVTTGTAIMDYNG
-1095 TKILATTNILAN
+1095 TSIIGNSSTQSNSN
-1107 NKYLYMRN
+1107 MLYMRYN
-1115 DTNGNPSIALAT
+1115 VSGEPNIIIAT
-1127 NFIPKKIKYTSAG
+1127 KFIPKKINYFTEPVG
-1140 SNIIPSVDTSGIS
+1140 NDYEVTPSITNDNLDDSSG
-1153 PWIDEDL
+1153 
-1160 FNIQE
+1160 QE

-1172 TLNDNN
+1172 TLNNQG
-1178 MLVLKDPRS
+1178 MIILKDPKT
-1187 SEHKF
+1187 SEYKF
-1192 RRYSGNDKG
+1192 ERRGADDNG
-1201 IIDGY
+1201 IADGY
-1206 LNLCILHKYKSY
+1206 LKVCILHKYKSY

>member
-102 TDKISDLNQA
+102 TDKISDLNQE
-112 LDNTDFKYD
+112 LNNTDFKYD
-121 TQTDPQTGAQIG
+121 DQTG

-176 ASYDQSLYNDSL
+176 TSYDQSLYNDSL
-188 YDQSLSKEEIKK
+188 YDQSLSEEEIKK

-228 KFENLKQYNIGYKD
+228 KFENLKQYNITYKD
-242 TTDTTEDTTDI
+242 PTDP

-265 YSGEDT
+265 YSGEGN
-271 QNPDLD
+271 QAPNLD

-305 QFNDFDVQLEHAF
+305 QFNDFDVSLKHTF
-318 TISNGHKVYAPKAT
+318 TISGGHKVYDPKAT

-343 KGIICEVSLVQNDK
+343 KGVICEVSLVQNDTQ
-357 EIKSKFDYN
+357 IVSKFDYN
-366 ISDDDII
+366 ISDENII

-388 QILTDEVL
+388 QILTDKVL
-396 KKIQEISKE
+396 KEIQTISKS
-405 GYFDSGER
+405 GYFDRGER
-413 NGGYVI
+413 NGGYII

-473 YEEEGHTVDKVTM
+473 YEEEGYTVDKVTM
-486 DFTRFTKPDSTE
+486 DFTRFTTPDSTE
-498 TATYL
+498 TATYQ

-523 YYRLTKRLKSNC
+523 YYRLTRRLKPNC

-540 IKVYYKSTDEESP
+540 IKVDYKSTDKNSSKP
-553 EPKTFY
+553 DTRTFY
-559 RWLYTNAVFNK
+559 RWLYTNTVFNK
-570 HYTDTDDF
+570 YYTNTDDF

-593 NNNIGSSSQSKA
+593 NNNIESSSQSKA

-616 TDEEK
+616 TDNEK
-621 ETSEE
+621 ETLKEP
-626 AISSLSAIQTKNDS
+626 ISSLSAIQTKNDS
-640 SINGNLSVGLV
+640 SIKGNLLVGLV
-651 EDYDTF
+651 KDYNTF

-671 ENSVNCTSSSDIKY
+671 ETSVNCTSSSDIKY
-685 SDIKDINQDKFL
+685 SDREDINQDDYL
-697 KSGGKIA
+697 ESGGEIV
-704 KSDNEFDTY
+704 KSDNEFNTY
-713 IIGSNS
+713 IIGSHPS
-719 PGNDISGKLK
+719 GTDISESLSNI
-729 ELPTNGVGVR
+729 PTNVIKIEGGA
-739 GTFNSEFKDNSY
+739 FNTEFKDNTY

-765 YCTKIISDLTY
+765 YCTKVISDLTY

-781 PLAYDGATFLEYNLE
+781 PLAYDTTTFQDYNLE
-796 WDTTNN
+796 WNKNINKWT
-802 RWAPFT
+802 PF
-808 IGLFG
+808 IVGLFG
-813 FKENSGDPGYGWI
+813 FKENSGDPGYGYI
-826 GGWNGKDSDKITIQ
+826 GGWNISGDSGPTIIQ
-840 KGNNFNFNWTTDVDI
+840 KGNNFDFHWTTDADI
-855 PPAQVASGWSG
+855 PPAQSEHGWSG

-879 KDYIKNYSNPGAPQN
+879 QDNITNYSNPGTPQN
-894 NSNVYS
+894 NANVYS
-900 YPSDVTGLLNR
+900 APYDKTGLLNR

-919 KEDDFYYPI
+919 KGDDFYYPI
-928 NCSAFY
+928 NCSAFH
-934 SSDTKMTETSDIFN
+934 SSNTKMTATKDIFN
-948 IEKFCNL
+948 IADFYNL

-964 NIYRYDSGEAT
+964 NIYRYDLEGT
-975 QQWIIPEF
+975 NQQCIIPEF

-1000 ESNNTLNEDA
+1000 KSKNALDKNSENALNQNSI
-1010 VVYLMLDEGKLK
+1010 YLMLDEGKLK
-1022 LSEIITQLKNIKHLE
+1022 LSDIITQLKNIKHLE
-1037 DKDYPTLLSNI
+1037 DKDYPTLKNNILSTIQNI
-1048 SSIIQKVNNSFTINI
+1048 ENSFTINI

-1095 TKILATTNILAN
+1095 TKILANTNTLAN

-1115 DTNGNPSIALAT
+1115 DTAGNPSVALAT
-1127 NFIPKKIKYTSAG
+1127 KFIPKKIYYTKNG
-1140 SNIIPSVDTSGIS
+1140 SSIIPSVDTSNS
-1153 PWIDEDL
+1153 PWIDENL
-1160 FNIQE
+1160 LNIQE
-1165 LNLNRYF
+1165 LNLNKYF
-1172 TLNDNN
+1172 TLDDNN

-1192 RRYSGNDKG
+1192 IRYSGNDRG

-1206 LNLCILHKYKSY
+1206 LNLCILYKYKSY

>member
-102 TDKISDLNQA
+102 TDKISDLNQT

-121 TQTDPQTGAQIG
+121 AK
-133 AQTGALVYYLKKEL
+133 TGALVYYLKKEL

-176 ASYDQSLYNDSL
+176 ASYTPD
-188 YDQSLSKEEIKK
+188 
-200 KIQEAIEI
+200 KISTA
-208 IKNHT
+208 KNYT

-228 KFENLKQYNIGYKD
+228 KFENLKQYNITYKD
-242 TTDTTEDTTDI
+242 PTDP
-253 TKKIQ
+253 TKEIQ

-318 TISNGHKVYAPKAT
+318 TISNGHKMYAPKAT

-343 KGIICEVSLVQNDK
+343 KGVIGKISLTGTDQDVTSTFEYTIPD
-357 EIKSKFDYN
+357 SD
-366 ISDDDII
+366 ISA
-373 PQLSHDNTFYEVNLN
+373 QLSKDNTFYEVKLEEILKDEVKSEEIQENL
-388 QILTDEVL
+388 VL
-396 KKIQEISKE
+396 KKIKEIANS

-473 YEEEGHTVDKVTM
+473 YEEEGHTVDKVAM
-486 DFTRFTKPDSTE
+486 KFTRFITPTSTE
-498 TATYL
+498 TVTYQ

-509 YFGVFYDVLPIGED
+509 YFGVFYDVLPIKED
-523 YYRLTKRLKSNC
+523 YYRLDRRLKPNC
-535 LYLVE
+535 LYLAE
-540 IKVYYKSTDEESP
+540 IQVDYKSTDKNSSKP
-553 EPKTFY
+553 DTRTFY
-559 RWLYTNAVFNK
+559 RWLYTNTVFNEY
-570 HYTDTDDF
+570 YTNTDDF
-578 QTLQPDFTPNFKINY
+578 QTLQLDFTPKFKINY

-621 ETSEE
+621 ETLKDSK
-626 AISSLSAIQTKNDS
+626 SSLSAIQTKNDS
-640 SINGNLSVGLV
+640 SINGSLSVGLV
-651 EDYDTF
+651 EDYNTF
-657 YLEANENAFEVTLN
+657 YLEANKNAFEVTLN

-685 SDIKDINQDKFL
+685 SDIEDTKQDEFL

-713 IIGSNS
+713 IIGSNPS
-719 PGNDISGKLK
+719 GNDISDKLK
-729 ELPTNGVGVR
+729 ELPTNVLRIR
-739 GTFNSEFKDNSY
+739 GTFNTEFKDNSY

-802 RWAPFT
+802 RWTPFT

-928 NCSAFY
+928 NCSAC
-934 SSDTKMTETSDIFN
+934 SLSNNKITDTSDIFN
-948 IEKFCNL
+948 IEAFYNL

-964 NIYRYDSGEAT
+964 NIYRYDSEETT
-975 QQWIIPEF
+975 QQYIIPEF

-1000 ESNNTLNEDA
+1000 KSKNALDQNSKNALNQNSI
-1010 VVYLMLDEGKLK
+1010 YLMLDEGKLK

-1037 DKDYPTLLSNI
+1037 DKDYPTLKTNI
-1048 SSIIQKVNNSFTINI
+1048 SSTIQEVNNSFTINI

-1082 KTTLSSAIMDYDG
+1082 KPTLSSAIMDYDG
-1095 TKILATTNILAN
+1095 TKILANTNILAN

-1127 NFIPKKIKYTSAG
+1127 NFIPKKIHYTKNG
-1140 SNIIPSVDTSGIS
+1140 SNIITSVDTSNS
-1153 PWIDEDL
+1153 PLLDIEL
-1160 FNIQE
+1160 PSLNMQE
-1165 LNLNRYF
+1165 LNLNKYF
-1172 TLNDNN
+1172 TLDDNN

-1192 RRYSGNDKG
+1192 IRYSGNDRG

>member
-102 TDKISDLNQA
+102 TDKISDLNQT

-121 TQTDPQTGAQIG
+121 AK
-133 AQTGALVYYLKKEL
+133 TGALVYYLKKEL

-176 ASYDQSLYNDSL
+176 ASYTPDKMST
-188 YDQSLSKEEIKK
+188 
-200 KIQEAIEI
+200 A
-208 IKNHT
+208 KNYT

-242 TTDTTEDTTDI
+242 TTDT

-318 TISNGHKVYAPKAT
+318 TISNGHKMYAPKAT

-343 KGIICEVSLVQNDK
+343 KGVIGEISLTGTDQDVTSTFEYTIPD
-357 EIKSKFDYN
+357 SD
-366 ISDDDII
+366 ISA
-373 PQLSHDNTFYEVNLN
+373 QLSKDNTFYEVKLEEILKDEVKSEEIQENL
-388 QILTDEVL
+388 VL
-396 KKIQEISKE
+396 KKIKEIANS
-405 GYFDSGER
+405 GYFDRGER
-413 NGGYVI
+413 NNGYVI

-486 DFTRFTKPDSTE
+486 NFTRFVTPTLTE
-498 TATYL
+498 TATYQ

-509 YFGVFYDVLPIGED
+509 YFGVFYDVLPIKED
-523 YYRLTKRLKSNC
+523 YYRLTRRLKPNC

-540 IKVYYKSTDEESP
+540 ILVDYKSTDKNSSKP
-553 EPKTFY
+553 DTRTFY

-570 HYTDTDDF
+570 YYTNTDDF
-578 QTLQPDFTPNFKINY
+578 QTLQPDFTPKFKINY

-621 ETSEE
+621 KISEE
-626 AISSLSAIQTKNDS
+626 PISSLSAIQTKNDS
-640 SINGNLSVGLV
+640 SIEGNLLVGLV
-651 EDYDTF
+651 EDYNTF
-657 YLEANENAFEVTLN
+657 YLEANKNAFEVTLN
-671 ENSVNCTSSSDIKY
+671 KTSVNCTSSSDIKY
-685 SDIKDINQDKFL
+685 SDREDRYQDEYLRSKGEIVDSNKFSEYSINSDSFDNDVSDKL
-697 KSGGKIA
+697 LNI
-704 KSDNEFDTY
+704 
-713 IIGSNS
+713 
-719 PGNDISGKLK
+719 
-729 ELPTNGVGVR
+729 PTNVIKIEEDA
-739 GTFNSEFKDNSY
+739 FNTEFKDNSY

-765 YCTKIISDLTY
+765 YCHKIISDLTY

-781 PLAYDGATFLEYNLE
+781 PLAYDGATFQDYNLE

-826 GGWNGKDSDKITIQ
+826 GGWKGKDSDKITIQ

-928 NCSAFY
+928 NCSAC
-934 SSDTKMTETSDIFN
+934 SLSNNKITDTSDIFN
-948 IEKFCNL
+948 IEAFYNL

-964 NIYRYDSGEAT
+964 NIYRYDSEETT
-975 QQWIIPEF
+975 QQYIIPEF

-1000 ESNNTLNEDA
+1000 KSKNALDQNSKNALNQNSI
-1010 VVYLMLDEGKLK
+1010 YLMLDEGKLK

-1037 DKDYPTLLSNI
+1037 DKDYPTLKTNI
-1048 SSIIQKVNNSFTINI
+1048 SSTIQEVNNSFTINI

-1082 KTTLSSAIMDYDG
+1082 KPTLSSAIMDYDG
-1095 TKILATTNILAN
+1095 TKILANTNILAN

-1127 NFIPKKIKYTSAG
+1127 NFIPKKIHYTKNG
-1140 SNIIPSVDTSGIS
+1140 SNIITSVDTSNS
-1153 PWIDEDL
+1153 PLLDIEL
-1160 FNIQE
+1160 PSLNMQE
-1165 LNLNRYF
+1165 LNLNKYF
-1172 TLNDNN
+1172 TLDDNN

-1192 RRYSGNDKG
+1192 IRYSGNDRG

-1206 LNLCILHKYKSY
+1206 LNLCILYKYKSY